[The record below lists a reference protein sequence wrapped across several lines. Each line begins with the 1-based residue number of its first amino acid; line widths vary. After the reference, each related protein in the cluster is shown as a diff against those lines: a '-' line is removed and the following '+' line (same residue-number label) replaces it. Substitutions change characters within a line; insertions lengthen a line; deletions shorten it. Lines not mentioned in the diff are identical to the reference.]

1 MKSLLWTIVAAVSF
15 ASALQSSPQRS
26 AFEVA
31 SIKPSDPANSRFV
44 IGIQPGGRLVVNGAT
59 LQALIAYAY
68 AVRNFQ
74 IIGGPN
80 WMTTD
85 RWDIEARAEEGT
97 VAPLTGPPDP
107 NRPSPVGIR
116 LQSLLEDR
124 FNLKLHRDTR
134 ELPIFELSQA
144 KGGSKLKLS
153 DDQTPLKP
161 PEPGPGPRAPQAG
174 APMPRGSM
182 SMMIGGGELEA
193 RAMAVTNL
201 ASSLAQIVGRT
212 VIDKTELTG
221 LYDFKLKWTPEVGQT
236 IVGPAGPPPPG
247 VLLPPVDPSG
257 PSLVTAL
264 QDQLGLKLDSTKG
277 PVQVLV
283 IEAVQKPTEN

>member
-1 MKSLLWTIVAAVSF
+1 MKSVLLFILVIMSLAPPS
-15 ASALQSSPQRS
+15 QSSQQRA

-31 SIKPSDPANSRFV
+31 SIKPGDPANYRFV
-44 IGIQPGGRLVVNGAT
+44 IGVQPGGRLVVNGAT

-124 FNLKLHRDTR
+124 FHLKLHSDTR
-134 ELPIFELSQA
+134 ELPVFELSQA

-161 PEPGPGPRAPQAG
+161 PEPGSGPRPPQAG

-182 SMMIGGGELEA
+182 SMMLGGGELEA
-193 RAMAVTNL
+193 RAMPVTTL

-212 VIDKTELTG
+212 VIDKTELQG

-236 IVGPAGPPPPG
+236 IGPPGPPPPG
-247 VLLPPVDPSG
+247 VVPPAVDPSG

-283 IEAVQKPTEN
+283 IDAVQKPTEN